1 MSTGPVDALETL
13 RGRLIVSCQA
23 GEGEPLRGPAHM
35 SAMALTVLTGGASGL
50 RLEGPDDVAAV
61 RALTT
66 VPIIGLWKLGGAPV
80 YITPTLTAV
89 RAVAEAGADI
99 VAVDGTGRDRPD
111 GSTFAEV
118 VDVVHRELGRLVMAD
133 VATLEEGVA
142 AAAAGADVVS
152 TTLSGYTGGP
162 VPTGPDLDLVERL
175 AQVLDVPVVAEGRIG
190 SPEEVAEALRRGAW
204 AVVVG
209 GAITRPAQITARF
222 AAATR

>member
-1 MSTGPVDALETL
+1 MSGDALDAV
-13 RGRLIVSCQA
+13 RGRLVVSCQA
-23 GEGEPLRGPAHM
+23 AEGEPLRGPEHM
-35 SAMALTVLTGGASGL
+35 SAMALTVLAGGASGL

-66 VPIIGLWKLGGAPV
+66 APIVGLWKISGAPV
-80 YITPTLTAV
+80 YITPTLAAV

-99 VAVDGTGRDRPD
+99 VAVDGTGRERPD

-118 VDVVHRELGRLVMAD
+118 VDVVHREYGRLVMAD
-133 VATLEEGVA
+133 VATLAEGVA
-142 AAAAGADVVS
+142 AAAAGADVIS

-162 VPTGPDLDLVERL
+162 VPSGPDLDLVEQL
-175 AQVLDVPVVAEGRIG
+175 AAALEVPVVAEGRIG

-222 AAATR
+222 VEGTR

>member
-1 MSTGPVDALETL
+1 MSDDALDAV
-13 RGRLIVSCQA
+13 RGQLIVSCQA
-23 GEGEPLRGPAHM
+23 AEGEPLRGPVHM
-35 SAMALTVLTGGASGL
+35 SAMALTVLAGGASGL

-66 VPIIGLWKLGGAPV
+66 APIIGLWKITGAPV
-80 YITPTLTAV
+80 YITPTLAAV

-99 VAVDGTGRDRPD
+99 VAVDGTGRERPD
-111 GSTFAEV
+111 GSTFADV
-118 VDVVHRELGRLVMAD
+118 VDVVHREYGRLVMAD

-142 AAAAGADVVS
+142 AAAAGADVIS

-162 VPTGPDLDLVERL
+162 VPAGPDLDLVSQL
-175 AQVLDVPVVAEGRIG
+175 AAALEVPVVAEGRIG

-209 GAITRPAQITARF
+209 GAITRPAQITASF
-222 AAATR
+222 VAGTR

>member
-1 MSTGPVDALETL
+1 MTEDALDAV

-23 GEGEPLRGPAHM
+23 AAGEPLHGPTHM
-35 SAMALTVLTGGASGL
+35 SAMALTVLAGGASAV

-61 RALTT
+61 RAQSAA
-66 VPIIGLWKLGGAPV
+66 PIIGLWKLAGAPV
-80 YITPTLTAV
+80 YITPTLAAV

-111 GSTFAEV
+111 GSTLADV
-118 VDVVHRELGRLVMAD
+118 VDLVHGEYGRLVMAD

-142 AAAAGADVVS
+142 AASAGADVVS

-162 VPTGPDLDLVERL
+162 VPPGPDLDLVAQL
-175 AQVLDVPVVAEGRIG
+175 ADALDVPVVAEGRIG
-190 SPEEVAEALRRGAW
+190 TPEEVAEALRRGAW

-222 AAATR
+222 AGATAR